1 MQKSPHLLIINMAAT
16 PQYLVQVKAA
26 IASSGLNVNVQQD
39 GTTLFV
45 PIPRITRE
53 HRESLAKNA
62 KTLSDK
68 AKERLRN
75 IQNNFA
81 RDLKKRKDDFSQDL
95 IFSTNETILTTTR
108 RYVEKVEEIL
118 QAKRHEL
125 LNS

>member
-1 MQKSPHLLIINMAAT
+1 MAAT